1 MTSTGIQIEGSTKGS
16 EGRTVPRRLSL
27 SVASG
32 EIFGVLGANG
42 AGSSTA
48 VENVPASRHHDGG
61 RIRVRGFDPAERR
74 TPVRH
79 LVIFPAPV
87 L

>member
-1 MTSTGIQIEGSTKGS
+1 MTSTGIQGEGLAKGHQ
-16 EGRTVPRRLSL
+16 GRPVLRGLSL

-32 EIFGVLGANG
+32 EISGILGADS
-42 AGSSTA
+42 AGETTA
-48 VENVPASRHHDGG
+48 VETVPAVRHQDGG
-61 RIRVRGFDPAERR
+61 RMRVRGFDPAEQR
-74 TPVRH
+74 TRTRH